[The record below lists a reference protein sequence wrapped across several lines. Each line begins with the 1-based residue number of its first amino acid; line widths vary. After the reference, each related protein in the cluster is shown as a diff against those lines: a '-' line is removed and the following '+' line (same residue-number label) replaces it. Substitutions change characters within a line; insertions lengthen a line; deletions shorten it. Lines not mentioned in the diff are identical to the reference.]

1 MKKREKIIVVC
12 GGFDPL
18 SIEDLYFLKACKR
31 NGDWLIVGV
40 HSDWWMGIS
49 QGGSMQ
55 SYDTRRE
62 IIRELK
68 CVDEV
73 MDFNDSDGT
82 VCQILKLVKILYP
95 NSDITYVSEFDMINQ
110 PESNIRGIT
119 FAKLTGDR

>member
-12 GGFDPL
+12 GGYDPL

-110 PESNIRGIT
+110 PESKIRGIT
-119 FAKLTGDR
+119 FAKITGDR

>member
-18 SIEDLYFLKACKR
+18 SIEDLYFLRACKR
-31 NGDWLIVGV
+31 KGDWLIVGV

-55 SYDTRRE
+55 NYETRKE
-62 IIRELK
+62 IIKELK

-95 NSDITYVSEFDMINQ
+95 NSDITYVSDFDMINQ
-110 PESNIRGIT
+110 PESKIRGIT
-119 FAKLTGDR
+119 FTKITGDR

>member
-1 MKKREKIIVVC
+1 MKKREKIIIVC

-18 SIEDLYFLKACKR
+18 SIEDLYFLRACKR
-31 NGDWLIVGV
+31 KGDWLIVGV

-55 SYDTRRE
+55 NYETRKE
-62 IIRELK
+62 IIKELK

-95 NSDITYVSEFDMINQ
+95 NSDITYVSDFDMINQ
-110 PESNIRGIT
+110 PESKIRGIT
-119 FAKLTGDR
+119 FTKITGDR